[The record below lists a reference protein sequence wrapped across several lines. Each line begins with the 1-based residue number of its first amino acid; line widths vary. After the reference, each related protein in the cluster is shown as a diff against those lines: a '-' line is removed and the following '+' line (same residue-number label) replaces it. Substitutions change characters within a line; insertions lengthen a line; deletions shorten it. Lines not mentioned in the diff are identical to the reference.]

1 MDAKRRVIRARVQL
15 LLHRP
20 FWGHLAMYLEPV
32 ESPTLA
38 RGTMGNDGVKLYYDP
53 KTVDSWSDQEL
64 LAVIAHECGH
74 PAFGHF
80 WRREH
85 RDPLLFNIAGDYAIN
100 PLLELEGFTL
110 PKGCLLDHQ
119 FDNMASETIYAKLMQ
134 QAKKNAVCSHCSGGS
149 GQGIPINAP
158 CSKCGGN
165 GTLDDPKIWEQATA
179 NNGQPAKGKD
189 AQGQDASGQSDQS
202 QGPTPV
208 PNGPQIWRQRVTEAA
223 VAAKLQG
230 KLPGHLASL
239 VDDLLNPKL
248 NWKELLRE
256 YIQAG
261 VKNDYRMFPSSKKY
275 LWFPIY
281 LPALAGEYLEIAVA
295 IDTSGSI
302 SDKMLAQFASEVT
315 SIAQQFESW
324 KIHLF
329 QCDAQVNGYYE
340 LSSDDDAD
348 WPKALKEFKGRGGTS
363 FVPVFE
369 HMDKLALGQSVA
381 ILIYLTDLCGTFPT
395 HAPEY
400 PVLWVSTDD
409 GKIPFGSKI
418 LIQD

>member
-179 NNGQPAKGKD
+179 NNGQQAKGKD

-281 LPALAGEYLEIAVA
+281 LPALAGEFLEIAVA

-329 QCDAQVNGYYE
+329 
-340 LSSDDDAD
+340 
-348 WPKALKEFKGRGGTS
+348 
-363 FVPVFE
+363 
-369 HMDKLALGQSVA
+369 
-381 ILIYLTDLCGTFPT
+381 
-395 HAPEY
+395 
-400 PVLWVSTDD
+400 
-409 GKIPFGSKI
+409 
-418 LIQD
+418 

>member
-1 MDAKRRVIRARVQL
+1 MDTKRRVIRARVQL
-15 LLHRP
+15 MLHRP
-20 FWGHLAMYLEPV
+20 FWGHLAYHLELV
-32 ESPTLA
+32 ESPTLT
-38 RGTMGNDGVKLYYDP
+38 RGTMGNDGLKLYYDP

-64 LAVIAHECGH
+64 LAVIAHEVAH
-74 PAFGHF
+74 VAFGSL
-80 WRREH
+80 WRRGH
-85 RDPLLFNIAGDYAIN
+85 RDPLLWNISSDYAIN
-100 PLLELEGFTL
+100 ILLEQEKFTL
-110 PKGCLLDHQ
+110 PEVCLLDHQ
-119 FDNMASETIYAKLMQ
+119 FDNMASETIYAKLIQQMQ
-134 QAKKNAVCSHCSGGS
+134 KNARCGNCNGGQSGG
-149 GQGIPINAP
+149 IPMHGP
-158 CSKCGGN
+158 CPNCGGS
-165 GTLDDPKIWEQATA
+165 GTLDDPKIWEQATSG
-179 NNGQPAKGKD
+179 NQPGQNQNGQN
-189 AQGQDASGQSDQS
+189 QDAPDQPQS
-202 QGPTPV
+202 PAA
-208 PNGPQIWRQRVTEAA
+208 NGPQIWRQRVTEAA

-239 VDDLLNPKL
+239 VDNLLNPKL

-261 VKNDYRMFPSSKKY
+261 VKNDYRMLPPSKKY
-275 LWFPIY
+275 LWYPIY

-329 QCDAQVNGYYE
+329 QCDAHVNGYYE

-363 FVPVFE
+363 FVPVFNDME
-369 HMDKLALGQSVA
+369 LRGLGNNVA

-395 HAPEY
+395 RAPEY

-409 GKIPFGSKI
+409 AKIPFGSKI
-418 LIQD
+418 LINEA